1 LRTPPFPLI
10 SHYKSKE
17 RYVERAII
25 LSGETLAR
33 KFGAPE
39 VEIVNVKE
47 LELKEPLV
55 ISGFVGAGLVGSI
68 AVDHIINQLKMEEL
82 AYVKSKHLPPATIFV
97 GQRLRHPFRIY
108 GSKKDNLCA
117 IICEIP
123 LRYEGLYPI
132 SSAILDWV
140 EEKKAKEM
148 VVLEGVPVLGLPKER
163 KAFCV
168 TELGKCEILKE
179 KGIDLLSKGVIAGI
193 AGAILSECLTR
204 KIEGTALLTPAI
216 SFMPDPE
223 GAATLI
229 EALNKSHGLK
239 IDASEL
245 LAGAKEIRE
254 KLKEISEHYE
264 KMKAAAEES
273 ERMYA

>member
-1 LRTPPFPLI
+1 LRTPPCPLI

-17 RYVERAII
+17 RYVEGAII

-68 AVDHIINQLKMEEL
+68 AVDHIINQLKMDEI

-148 VVLEGVPVLGLPKER
+148 VVLEGVPVPGLPKER

-168 TELGKCEILKE
+168 TELGKCEIFKE

-254 KLKEISEHYE
+254 KLKEIAEHYE
-264 KMKAAAEES
+264 KMKTGIEES